1 MNVVAVS
8 GTGFIY
14 LGVVLLILYV
24 ALLLVALA
32 YNVVRD
38 ARRRSPSIAFAI
50 LAFVLAFVPPFL
62 GALIYLVIRPPR
74 TLDEERSLALEEQ
87 MMREPASGEAQ
98 TRPCPTCGRDI
109 EHDFVICPYCRTA
122 FARRCAVCER
132 TLRLGWPVCPYCA
145 TEVGVHTLAQAHPR
159 SASSLHP

>member
-1 MNVVAVS
+1 MTLLAD
-8 GTGFIY
+8 TGSTLLY
-14 LGVVLLILYV
+14 LGIALIALYV

-38 ARRRSPSIAFAI
+38 ARRRSASILFAI
-50 LAFVLAFVPPFL
+50 FAFLLAFIPPFL

-74 TLDEERSLALEEQ
+74 TLDEERAATLEQQILA
-87 MMREPASGEAQ
+87 EPATGGPE

-109 EHDFVICPYCRTA
+109 EEEFVICPYCRTQ

-132 TLRLGWPVCPYCA
+132 RLRLGWPVCPYCA
-145 TEVGVHTLAQAHPR
+145 GEVGVHTLPQAHPR
-159 SASSLHP
+159 SAAPH